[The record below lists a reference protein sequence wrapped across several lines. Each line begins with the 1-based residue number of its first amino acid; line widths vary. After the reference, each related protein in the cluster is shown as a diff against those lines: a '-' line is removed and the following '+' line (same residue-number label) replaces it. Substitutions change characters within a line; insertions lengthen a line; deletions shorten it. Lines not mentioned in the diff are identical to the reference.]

1 MPTIKPNSAQKISRN
16 SGKLATCVCFQF
28 FYNNNSIC
36 AITFKQ
42 LIGLEWNQL
51 HLKDNNKT
59 YNFFCLHDYQKS
71 SDPYHIRIY
80 LLSLNLT
87 NDKRKTTTYFTTYI
101 LFLLYRLLLS
111 KPAKMVYHH
120 EDDDLGLA
128 YRYHGARE
136 SEGE

>member
-59 YNFFCLHDYQKS
+59 YNFFVYMITKN
-71 SDPYHIRIY
+71 
-80 LLSLNLT
+80 LLIHTILEY
-87 NDKRKTTTYFTTYI
+87 TYY
-101 LFLLYRLLLS
+101 
-111 KPAKMVYHH
+111 P
-120 EDDDLGLA
+120 
-128 YRYHGARE
+128 
-136 SEGE
+136 